1 MKPSTP
7 LKDALDEI
15 DLEASATRPE
25 TLQAVTDLAIEIARE
40 GREGRRIGTLFTVGA
55 EEAVLTRSRCLI
67 LDPLA
72 GHPVRLR
79 HLDDPDVRE
88 TLKELAQL
96 DGGFVISGAGVAVSA
111 CRYFESQLP
120 TTAQPLGLGT
130 RHIAAASISAA
141 TCAIAVVVSESSIV
155 RVYNKG
161 ELVTEILPELWLL
174 GRYLPHIAQYTV
186 TDDRE
191 SNVAIVSESRE
202 VTAEGREPSPGG
214 KV

>member
-1 MKPSTP
+1 MKRSTP
-7 LKDALDEI
+7 LQHALDEI
-15 DLEASATRPE
+15 DLEASATRPGA
-25 TLQAVTDLAIEIARE
+25 LQAVTDLAIEIARE
-40 GREGRRIGTLFTVGA
+40 GREGRKIGTLFTVGA
-55 EEAVLTRSRCLI
+55 EELVLARSRCLI

-72 GHPVRLR
+72 GHPLRLR
-79 HLDDPDVRE
+79 RLASPDLRE

-96 DGGFVISGAGVAVSA
+96 DGGFVISGSGVAVSA

-141 TCAIAVVVSESSIV
+141 TKAIAIVVWESSIV
-155 RVYNKG
+155 RVYSCG

-174 GRYLPHIAQYTV
+174 RRYMPHIAQYTV

-191 SNVAIVSESRE
+191 SNVAIVSESR
-202 VTAEGREPSPGG
+202 AGHMPARQRGLPPR
-214 KV
+214 